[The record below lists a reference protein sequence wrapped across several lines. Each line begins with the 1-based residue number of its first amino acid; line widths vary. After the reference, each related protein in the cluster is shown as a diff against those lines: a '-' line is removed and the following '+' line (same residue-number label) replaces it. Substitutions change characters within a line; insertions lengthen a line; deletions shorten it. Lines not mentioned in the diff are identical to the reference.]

1 MCEKIKFFKMDFMFD
16 EEDKPV
22 VQGFQNLEK
31 LSIEELE
38 AYIRELDTEK
48 ERALNEIQKK
58 KDVMEA
64 ANSIFK

>member
-1 MCEKIKFFKMDFMFD
+1 MFD

-38 AYIRELDTEK
+38 AYIRELDGEK
-48 ERALNEIQKK
+48 ERALAEIQKK
-58 KDVMEA
+58 KDVMDA